1 MSTIVADT
9 HTIVWYLSKPEKLS
23 QTATQ
28 ILDKISQSGELI
40 YLSAISIVELQYLIE
55 RNRIDLTILDRII
68 QNTRSTLP
76 SIKIIPVTLEI
87 SIEMA
92 NIDRAIV
99 PDMPDR
105 IIAATA
111 LALNLP
117 LVTCDHKIRAC
128 PAIQTIW

>member
-9 HTIVWYLSKPEKLS
+9 HTIVWYLSKPERLS
-23 QTATQ
+23 QTAIQT
-28 ILDKISQSGELI
+28 LDKISQPGELI
-40 YLSAISIVELQYLIE
+40 YISAISIVELQYLIE
-55 RNRIDLTILDRII
+55 RNRIDLTVLDRII
-68 QNTRSTLP
+68 QNTRSDFP
-76 SIKIIPVTLEI
+76 SIEIIPVTLEI
-87 SIEMA
+87 SMEMV

-117 LVTCDHKIRAC
+117 LVTCDRKIRAC